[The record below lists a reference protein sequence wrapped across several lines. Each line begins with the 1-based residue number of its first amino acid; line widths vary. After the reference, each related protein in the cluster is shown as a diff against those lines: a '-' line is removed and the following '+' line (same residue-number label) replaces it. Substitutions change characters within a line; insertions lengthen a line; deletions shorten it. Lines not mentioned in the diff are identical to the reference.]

1 MHNPQPA
8 RLGDITEA
16 NYHRHVTMRAA
27 ALGIPER
34 DLAAHIEWA
43 AMLNQLRGEMRG
55 AA

>member
-1 MHNPQPA
+1 MPNPQPA

-27 ALGIPER
+27 ALGTRER

-43 AMLNQLRGEMRG
+43 TLIDRLRAEIRG